1 MKKLILYF
9 FCLFFLSQCKVEENK
24 IAFEEYYK
32 LDIGI
37 KTDELYSP
45 RKRATIPFHHNQ
57 IYDPFKHNDSSN
69 VVKSVFKKGKYNK
82 LKIIV
87 LDTTKTSIN
96 ITTRKKRLKIVS
108 GIPVIIKNKAIK
120 NTNHLLLHK
129 GSAIL
134 IQEAKNKNGEWKEIE
149 NLTKEKIGNFYYKI
163 NPKEYIYTKVPRYK
177 GTFETTFRIKLKLD
191 NEKYIYS
198 NEYKGIIQGWMI
210 R

>member
-9 FCLFFLSQCKVEENK
+9 FCLFFLFQCKGEENK
-24 IAFEEYYK
+24 VAFEEYYK
-32 LDIGI
+32 LDLRI
-37 KTDELYSP
+37 KIDKLYAP
-45 RKRATIPFHHNQ
+45 RKKATIPFHHNQ
-57 IYDPFKHNDSSN
+57 IYDPFKDNDSSN
-69 VVKSVFKKGKYNK
+69 FMKSVFKKGKYNK
-82 LKIIV
+82 LRIFV

-96 ITTRKKRLKIVS
+96 VTKRKKRSEIVR

-120 NTNHLLLHK
+120 NTNHLLLHR

-134 IQEAKNKNGEWKEIE
+134 IQEAKNKKGEWKEVE

-191 NEKYIYS
+191 DEKYIYS